1 MVGVSMNRSV
11 IGCVPAFGGVLPR
24 PKVGVVGVSTNWSV
38 TGCVPALGIGIMPQN
53 WHDRQ
58 TSGLRTSGLVL
69 PPWSAPHRYT
79 GKTIL
84 GHGHQIVAVTGGR

>member
-1 MVGVSMNRSV
+1 
-11 IGCVPAFGGVLPR
+11 
-24 PKVGVVGVSTNWSV
+24 
-38 TGCVPALGIGIMPQN
+38 MPQN

-69 PPWSAPHRYT
+69 PLSSAPHRYP

-84 GHGHQIVAVTGGR
+84 GHGHQIVAVMGADKQHVFSFIMFII